1 MENFWKELKKPIIG
15 LAPMDGVTDEP
26 MRQIQCSIS
35 KPDVIYTE
43 FVSVEGFIKKPDAFQ
58 KTLFFQENERPIVAQ
73 LFGYT
78 PEFFYEAISKIAE
91 IGFNGID
98 INMGCPAK
106 SVLQKGGGGALIGN
120 YDLAEKIIKKSL
132 EAIKELKKP
141 VCRQAHEIP
150 LSIKTRIGKDKIIT
164 DDWISFLS
172 DFPVSEITVHGRLL
186 RQGNAGEVNWKEIAI
201 AAKIARDKKIICLG
215 NGGIKSISEAKQ
227 KIKDFDLDGVLVGQ
241 AALGNPWFFKENY
254 LPTRE
259 EILKTIIDHSRI
271 VNDFYPP
278 KRFVTVLKHLGWYPK
293 GFPNC
298 IKLKVEL
305 LKCKNLE
312 QVIEVVRGFKENF

>member
-1 MENFWKELKKPIIG
+1 MESFWKKLKKPVIG

-26 MRQIQCSIS
+26 MRQIQCSVS
-35 KPDVIYTE
+35 KPSVLYTE
-43 FVSVEGFIKKPDAFQ
+43 FVSVEGFIRKPEAFQ
-58 KTLFFQENERPIVAQ
+58 KTLFFQENERPIIAQ

-78 PEFFYEAISKIAE
+78 PELFYEAILKIAE
-91 IGFNGID
+91 MKFDGID

-120 YDLAEKIIKKSL
+120 HDLAGKIIEKSL
-132 EAIKELKKP
+132 EAIKKSGK
-141 VCRQAHEIP
+141 EIP

-164 DDWISFLS
+164 DEWIPFLC
-172 DFPVSEITVHGRLL
+172 DLPISEVTVHGRLL
-186 RQGNAGEVNWKEIAI
+186 KEGNSGEVNWEEIRI
-201 AAKIARDKKIICLG
+201 AAKIARDKKIVCLG
-215 NGGIKSISEAKQ
+215 NGGIKSILEVKQ
-227 KIKDFDLDGVLVGQ
+227 KIKDFDLDGVLIGQ
-241 AALGNPWFFKENY
+241 AALGNPWFFIENY
-254 LPTRE
+254 VPARE
-259 EILKTIIDHSRI
+259 EILQTIIEHSRL

-305 LKCKNLE
+305 LKCQNLD
-312 QVIEVVRGFKENF
+312 QVIEVVREFQENFN